1 MNELTYLIS
10 ASCLAKAMRQD
21 SLHTLQF
28 LKAMQDTE
36 TPFFIL
42 SEKANTEASVQA
54 YAGFGINLSEEAFMT
69 TAMAASRALRL
80 KQPMKNKAAYLGGDA
95 MKKTLEKD
103 GWQISQDHAD
113 FLFLSMNRNAAY
125 SDYCWAL
132 NVLKHGALL
141 IVLDDAMSSVNEG
154 VWSVGTGAVAD
165 MLEKASG
172 KKGWHVDL
180 PDPLL
185 IQMCVYEMH
194 GLYDHTVMIDNELN
208 RGIQAG
214 KKAGVRT
221 VLLMDDAVTE
231 HSAFESP
238 VHPDAVIP
246 NLSGLLH

>member
-28 LKAMQDTE
+28 LKAMQDTQ

-42 SEKANTEASVQA
+42 SEKANTETTAQA
-54 YAGFGINLSEEAFMT
+54 YADFGINLPEETFMT
-69 TAMAASRALRL
+69 TAMAGSKALRL
-80 KQPMKNKAAYLGGDA
+80 KYPMKNKAACFGGDA
-95 MKKTLEKD
+95 LKKTLEKD
-103 GWQISQDHAD
+103 GWQISQDKAD

-132 NVLKHGALL
+132 NVLRKGALL
-141 IVLDDAMSSVNEG
+141 IVLDDALSSLNDG
-154 VWSVGTGAVAD
+154 IWSIGTGAVAH

-185 IQMCVYEMH
+185 IQMCVYSMQ
-194 GLYDHTVMIDNELN
+194 GLYDHTVMIDNDLE
-208 RGIQAG
+208 RGIRAG

-231 HSAFESP
+231 QSAFESP

-246 NLSGLLH
+246 NLSGLLR